1 MARLPNE
8 CAILTAIN
16 RDDGTSAA
24 CGGAVLCVGTR
35 QAAAMSETAGALLL
49 LGVISGCVVVVT
61 VTLVLIAMRL
71 DRTLTRVDRILP
83 ECTHT
88 VKDARRVLLQVRQ
101 LLSHTSA
108 AAQHVEAMVGAARET
123 VQDTLEQL
131 HAVER
136 HTKHLIAH
144 YFGNGTRGEPR
155 RRVRRHPGA

>member
-1 MARLPNE
+1 MARLSNE
-8 CAILTAIN
+8 CATHTTVDRN
-16 RDDGTSAA
+16 DGISAA
-24 CGGAVLCVGTR
+24 CGDACLCVGPR
-35 QAAAMSETAGALLL
+35 RAAAMSETVGALLL
-49 LGVISGCVVVVT
+49 LSVISGCVVVVT
-61 VTLVLIAMRL
+61 VTLVLMAMRL
-71 DRTLTRVDRILP
+71 DRTLTRVNRILP

-88 VKDARRVLLQVRQ
+88 VKDARQVLLQVRQ

-108 AAQHVEAMVGAARET
+108 AAQHVEAMVGSARET

-131 HAVER
+131 HAVEQ